1 MIYFLDTLAKA
12 AKVQDE
18 KYKQP
23 DTFSVVKAL
32 LDAEKEARKEK
43 TIYSFERLMGIW
55 NLRFVT
61 GTKNTGKNSG
71 VILGSGKYIPK
82 LIRISISYSQDQEQS
97 INTGRVKNSVEL
109 GFLNLHLTGP
119 VKFIEPKNILAFDF
133 TQVVVT
139 IFDFK
144 IYHGFIR
151 GGKIREKNFDQSKL
165 SEQAFFSYFLI
176 EDNLIAARGKGGG
189 LALWSRFDTD
199 E

>member
-1 MIYFLDTLAKA
+1 MIYFLDTLTKA
-12 AKVQDE
+12 SKIQN
-18 KYKQP
+18 KKSKKP

-32 LDAEKEARKEK
+32 LDAEKVARKQK
-43 TIYSFERLMGIW
+43 IIHSFEKLVGIW

-82 LIRISISYSQDQEQS
+82 LIKISISYSQDQEQS

-119 VKFIEPKNILAFDF
+119 VKFVEPKNILAFDF

-139 IFDFK
+139 FFDFK
-144 IYHGFIR
+144 VYHGQIR
-151 GGKIREKNFDQSKL
+151 GGKVREKNFDKSKL
-165 SEQAFFSYFLI
+165 GEQAFFSYFLI

-189 LALWSRFDTD
+189 LALWSRLDQD
-199 E
+199 